1 VILISKYF
9 SMHVIKTAIE
19 EKNLQKVRSTEYR
32 TSVLRTI
39 LLDDNNRI
47 YRAYRRKYF
56 RYLNVA
62 LFLNE
67 RVRNIKKQEVPNQ
80 VRNKECAC

>member
-1 VILISKYF
+1 
-9 SMHVIKTAIE
+9 MHVIKTTIE

-56 RYLNVA
+56 RYLDVA